1 VNWNRDCFQPAVK
14 MALAPQKAHWQA
26 ASQPISRSVDHRP
39 RCHGPYPLTP
49 QSVYRQNRSQ
59 GLVQTCTYAGKKGV
73 LPANFSQRY
82 FARQRPCSFFVRF
95 TTLAKIEKRLSEG
108 EPSVNQ
114 SRLPEELD
122 YKLEFRIQNR

>member
-1 VNWNRDCFQPAVK
+1 